1 MFSVDESV
9 ATTFKWPFF
18 TRKEGR
24 PKKRALGFRTL
35 RGKVPELFGPLFFR
49 RE

>member
-9 ATTFKWPFF
+9 VTTFKWPFF
-18 TRKEGR
+18 RRKKGRRKER
-24 PKKRALGFRTL
+24 WDFRTL